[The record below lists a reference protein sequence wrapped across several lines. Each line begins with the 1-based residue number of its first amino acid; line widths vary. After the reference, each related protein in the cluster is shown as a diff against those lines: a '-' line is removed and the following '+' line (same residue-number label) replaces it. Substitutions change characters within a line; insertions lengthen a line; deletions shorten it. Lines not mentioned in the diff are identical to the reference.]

1 MVFPSGEARGSEG
14 PNRASEEW
22 QPEDLPPVPGD
33 EWMQRGAQEQR
44 AAEPSPPAGAA
55 AAGASPAGQP
65 RRAPVRLAFAPL
77 HKRAFGTAVGV
88 ALALVVGGVTLFHL
102 LLDPT
107 PGQPN
112 LWLLA
117 QYFYGYSVSWTGL
130 LVGMGWGFV
139 VGFVGGWFFA
149 FCRNLALAISIFIT
163 RTRAEL
169 AVTRDFLDHI

>member
-1 MVFPSGEARGSEG
+1 MVFPSGDAYGSDS

-33 EWMQRGAQEQR
+33 EWMQRNAQGQR
-44 AAEPSPPAGAA
+44 AAEPAPPAGAA
-55 AAGASPAGQP
+55 AAAG
-65 RRAPVRLAFAPL
+65 RARTTPVRLAFAPL

-88 ALALVVGGVTLFHL
+88 ALALVLGAVTLFHL

-112 LWLLA
+112 LWLLG

-169 AVTRDFLDHI
+169 AATRDFLDHI